1 MIATL
6 DAPVVL
12 VVPAD
17 PSFLRVARLVVSSLA
32 ADLNFGIDDIEN
44 VRIVTDE
51 LLSALISA
59 TEGESRLH
67 IIFTTSDGS
76 VTMNASISGIS
87 GMQTS
92 VALDPLAE
100 QIVSSLVDDYELRSE
115 TDEIRASFRSRQ
127 SEVPDR
133 VG

>member
-76 VTMNASISGIS
+76 VTMNASISG
-87 GMQTS
+87 MQTS

-115 TDEIRASFRSRQ
+115 TDEIRATFRSRQ

>member
-76 VTMNASISGIS
+76 VTMNASISG
-87 GMQTS
+87 MQTS

-115 TDEIRASFRSRQ
+115 TGEIRATFRSRQ